1 MLKSLLFGSAI
12 ALISCYHGL
21 NPSDNSINAVPKAAV
36 NAVMESTLAVMTL
49 NAVFAYL
56 AFGLLFFG
64 LIRAQA

>member
-1 MLKSLLFGSAI
+1 
-12 ALISCYHGL
+12 
-21 NPSDNSINAVPKAAV
+21 
-36 NAVMESTLAVMTL
+36 MESTLAVMTL